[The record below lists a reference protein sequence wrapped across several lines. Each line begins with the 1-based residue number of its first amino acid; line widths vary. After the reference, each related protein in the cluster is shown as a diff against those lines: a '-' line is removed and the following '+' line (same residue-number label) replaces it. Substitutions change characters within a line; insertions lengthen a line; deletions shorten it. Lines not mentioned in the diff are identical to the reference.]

1 MKIRN
6 ITQYPGVIR
15 NWGFFKLLR
24 FTINL
29 PYLFIKRLFSRYIE
43 RSVNNYRLILDL
55 HDQGISKELFLMGT
69 REKEHI
75 LFLNEILK
83 EGMVVLDL
91 GANIG
96 YYSVMLA
103 KMVGEKGK
111 VYAVEP
117 SLSNF
122 RMLSM
127 NVELNKVD
135 NVVEVENIGISDK
148 TGEANFYL
156 SDKSNWHTFYP
167 KVSESGSHES
177 LTEVTPISVPVTTI
191 KDFSIGRRPIEVI
204 RMDIEGFEVE
214 VLNSLISI
222 LKPNQFMPKI
232 IFEVHQ
238 PRYNDTDHNMEKVL
252 KEFFRLGYYVRKMAS
267 NIQNKKETR
276 IFREKGYKP
285 VDLIRS
291 DGLLREI
298 FDDISNSDAIEFMC
312 QTELVRTVVLDS
324 RNKE

>member
-1 MKIRN
+1 MKFKN
-6 ITQYPGVIR
+6 ITQYPRVIR
-15 NWGFFKLLR
+15 NWGFLGLFR
-24 FTINL
+24 FTVNL
-29 PYLFIKRLFSRYIE
+29 PYLFIKRLFCRYTE
-43 RSVNNYRLILDL
+43 RSVNDYKLILDL

-75 LFLNEILK
+75 LFLNEILS

-103 KMVGEKGK
+103 KMVGKTGK

-135 NVVEVENIGISDK
+135 DVVEVENIGISDK
-148 TGEANFYL
+148 TGVDNFYL

-167 KVSESGSHES
+167 KVSEGGSHES
-177 LTEVTPISVPVTTI
+177 LIEVIPVSVPVSTI
-191 KDFSIGRRPIEVI
+191 KDFSEGRRPIELI

-214 VLNSLISI
+214 VMNSLISI
-222 LKPNQFMPKI
+222 LKPNQFMPMI

-238 PRYNDTDHNMEKVL
+238 PRYNDSDHNMGKVL
-252 KEFFRLGYYVRKMAS
+252 EEFFRLGYYVRKMAS
-267 NIQNKKETR
+267 NIENEKEKR

-285 VDLIRS
+285 IDLIRS

-298 FDDISNSDAIEFMC
+298 FDDISNSDAIEFIC
-312 QTELVRTVVLDS
+312 HTELVRTVVLDS
-324 RNKE
+324 RIKK